1 MPVRTLVSPEEYLK
15 TSFEDG
21 DREYVDGELVERGM
35 PTYLHGKTQA
45 LVCIRFADLVKSRSV
60 FAVTEVRHALDPR
73 RLYRIPDI
81 AVFADEEPTQP
92 VPVTPPLIAIE
103 IASPDDRLVET
114 LKKFEEYRRF
124 GVAHIWLIDPEAR
137 KFYSYDKKSGLHPVS
152 ALHVPR
158 FELTIALSD
167 LGL

>member
-21 DREYVDGELVERGM
+21 DREYVDGELVKRGM
-35 PTYLHGKTQA
+35 PTYLHGKVQA
-45 LVCIRFADLVKSRSV
+45 LICMQFTDLVKSHSV
-60 FAVTEVRHALDPR
+60 FAVTEVRHALNPEH
-73 RLYRIPDI
+73 LYRIPDI
-81 AVFADEEPTQP
+81 AVFAGEEPTGP

-103 IASPDDRLVET
+103 IASPDDRLTET
-114 LKKFEEYRRF
+114 LKKFEEYRHW
-124 GVAHIWLIDPEAR
+124 GITHIWLIDPEDR
-137 KFYSYDKKSGLHPVS
+137 KLYTYDKSGLHPVP
-152 ALHVPR
+152 ALNVPR